1 MSAGIGPAV
10 KRVGAALREHG
21 SRIDSHGGYWMV
33 QCPAHED
40 REPSLSLAQGDAGA
54 VLCCQVGCDTRNIL
68 AALKLGWPDLFDEPC
83 KVGDKAPRR
92 VVAEYKYT
100 DEDGELLFVKVRYE
114 PRDFLVKRPDGRGGW
129 VWKIA
134 GARRVLYRLPEVHAA
149 ARDGRMV
156 WLVEGEKDAD
166 RLASLGL
173 AATCNF
179 DGAAKE
185 GQRAKWHP
193 WYGDMLKGA
202 DVVII
207 ADRDEAGE
215 AHARAAYADLKGK
228 AASVRIVQ
236 AAVKSKG
243 ADVSDHLDA
252 GMALDDLV
260 PVEGDLGSRD
270 VAAPEPQEPLPE
282 LPRFPVGSLV
292 GPLKA
297 FTDWC
302 VRDGLHPE
310 AAVAAGLAALVTLT
324 GPASLRIGAAKM
336 ARAIVWIAII
346 GAASSGKSPALE
358 QAFSRLRE
366 HYAKE
371 RALYGDQLAI
381 WQEERSANPK
391 TAGPPPARPEP
402 LEFDDMTLE
411 AVARWLIARNA
422 ASGSASGA
430 VIDDELAAALESLN
444 QYKGGRGSDRSRML
458 KLWTGAPLHIQRVGR
473 GGALN
478 EIDLYVAEPVLSI
491 AGPLTPD
498 NVHLIGSQGS
508 GFRPRWLPF
517 RVPDDEPGWN
527 LAGAHPQEWTACI
540 DALLEKQEQREW
552 QLAGEGL
559 RAWNDARGRWHAQQ
573 GDAEPDDV
581 IEALRKAD
589 TQCYRI
595 ALVVAESLNPG
606 ADGEIPEEAV
616 RSAAAIVD
624 YCVDVWR
631 FLQGVNALPS
641 SRTEDVMNTLYHRF
655 LAWLETRE
663 KRSDGLSEGSPARPC
678 ATRAQCQR
686 WSRLKASKFA
696 ALIAEHNE
704 RFPGSVI
711 TLGAREGKGRGGAGG
726 IPTVLVY
733 APERVHKGALS
744 MFARTPNIPI
754 STPLASTKT
763 AGHSTPVRSSQTR
776 TANTA
781 NTELRTSN
789 GSEVAVGAADNF
801 HANGYMPTK
810 IVTESIGNADSGGL
824 RPGDQGDGFWLQDV
838 DHARPKPVTEPAAL
852 ALIHDV
858 LGGEVIGA
866 GASHTTPMGWR
877 SDDVP
882 AIGDDPDGGR
892 AA

>member
-1 MSAGIGPAV
+1 MA
-10 KRVGAALREHG
+10 
-21 SRIDSHGGYWMV
+21 
-33 QCPAHED
+33 QCPVHED
-40 REPSLSLAQGDAGA
+40 RTPSLSLAQGDVGA
-54 VLCCQVGCDTRNIL
+54 VLCCQFGCDTQDIL
-68 AALKLGWPDLFDEPC
+68 AALGLGWADLFDEP
-83 KVGDKAPRR
+83 GTTREEAPRR
-92 VVAEYKYT
+92 IVAEYKYV
-100 DEDGELLFVKVRYE
+100 DEHGELLFVKVRYE
-114 PRDFLVKRPDGRGGW
+114 PKDFLVKRPDGRGGW

-134 GARRVLYRLPEVHAA
+134 SARRVLYRLPEVAA
-149 ARDGRMV
+149 GIADGKTV
-156 WLVEGEKDAD
+156 FLVEGEKDSD
-166 RLASLGL
+166 RLAALGYV
-173 AATCNF
+173 ATCNF

-185 GQRAKWHP
+185 GRRTKWQP
-193 WYGDMLKGA
+193 RYGDMLQGA
-202 DVVII
+202 NVVII
-207 ADRDEAGE
+207 ADKDEAGE
-215 AHARAAYADLKGK
+215 AHARAAHADLKGK
-228 AASVRIVQ
+228 AASVRIVESS
-236 AAVKSKG
+236 VTRKG
-243 ADVSDHLDA
+243 ADISDHLDA
-252 GMALDDLV
+252 GLGLDDLV
-260 PVEGDLGSRD
+260 PVEADPGSREG
-270 VAAPEPQEPLPE
+270 AAPEPQEPLPE
-282 LPRFPVGSLV
+282 LPRFPVRSLV

-302 VRDGLHPE
+302 MRDGLHPE

-336 ARAIVWIAII
+336 ARAIAWIVII

-371 RALYGDQLAI
+371 RALYEDELAL
-381 WQEERSANPK
+381 WQEARSQDPK
-391 TAGPPPARPEP
+391 SAGPPPPRPEP

-422 ASGSASGA
+422 ATGSASGA

-540 DALLEKQEQREW
+540 DELLNKQSQREW
-552 QLAGEGL
+552 QLVGDGL
-559 RAWNDARGRWHAQQ
+559 RAWNDARHRWHAQQ

-595 ALVVAESLNPG
+595 ALVIAESLNPAAG
-606 ADGEIPEEAV
+606 GEIPEAAV
-616 RSAAAIVD
+616 RCAAAIVD
-624 YCVDVWR
+624 YCADVWR
-631 FLQGVNALPS
+631 YLQGVNALPS
-641 SRTEDVMNTLYHRF
+641 SRTEDVMNALYHRF

-663 KRSDGLSEGSPARPC
+663 KRTDGLPAGSTARPC

-696 ALIAEHNE
+696 ALIAEHAE
-704 RFPGSVI
+704 RFPGCVV
-711 TLGAREGKGRGGAGG
+711 TLGARDGQGRGGAGG

-733 APERVHKGALS
+733 APERVQKDALS
-744 MFARTPNIPI
+744 VFARTPNMPI
-754 STPLASTKT
+754 STPSPDGKDTGQVT
-763 AGHSTPVRSSQTR
+763 SVRYSQTR
-776 TANTA
+776 TPNVA
-781 NTELRTSN
+781 NTEPRIPNRRGTAPDAGVPSN
-789 GSEVAVGAADNF
+789 ENEA
-801 HANGYMPTK
+801 
-810 IVTESIGNADSGGL
+810 
-824 RPGDQGDGFWLQDV
+824 QGDADTCPV
-838 DHARPKPVTEPAAL
+838 DTQRNDDTAAL
-852 ALIHDV
+852 TLVSTV
-858 LGGEVIGA
+858 LGAHVVDAWPEGSVG
-866 GASHTTPMGWR
+866 S
-877 SDDVP
+877 SVN
-882 AIGDDPDGGR
+882 PDGGR